1 MSKVIVIGGGAAG
14 MMAAIAAAQKGH
26 KVILLEKNEKLGKK
40 LFITGKGRCNV
51 TNAADMDVLF
61 QNICTNEKFLYS
73 AFYGFDNTQVC
84 DLLEQAGCP
93 LKTERGD
100 RVFPVSDH
108 SSDVIAAL
116 QRELRKYQVDVH
128 LHTEVK
134 KILTKETDGNP
145 VFCGV
150 ECADHKK
157 IAADDC
163 IVCTGGC
170 SYASTG
176 STGDGYRFAEETGHK
191 VTERKPALVPLE
203 IRENWCR
210 ELMGLSLKNVEIRMQ
225 CGKKTWYEGFGEM
238 LFTHFGV
245 SGPLILSASS
255 FYSKNLSKRKGG
267 DEVKLFLDLKPALT
281 PEQLDKR
288 LLRDFEEAKNKQ
300 FKNAL
305 DHLFPAKLIPVM
317 IELSDISPEKKVN
330 EISREERKA
339 FGSLIKELPMTVT
352 GTRSFAEAI
361 ITQGGISVKD
371 MGVDIAEVTLHV
383 GLGTFRPVKVENV
396 LDHHMHSEFYMVS
409 QEAADKINRAK
420 ESGHR
425 VIAVGTTS
433 TRTLEAAADENGRL
447 HETSGWTEIFIYP
460 GYQFK
465 VIDALITNF
474 HLPQSTLVMLVSA
487 LAGREHVL
495 HAYEIAV
502 KERYRFFSF
511 GDAMLIK

>member
-73 AFYGFDNTQVC
+73 AFYGFDNTRVC

-128 LHTEVK
+128 LHTEVI

-352 GTRSFAEAI
+352 GTNLLRKQSSLR
-361 ITQGGISVKD
+361 G
-371 MGVDIAEVTLHV
+371 
-383 GLGTFRPVKVENV
+383 
-396 LDHHMHSEFYMVS
+396 
-409 QEAADKINRAK
+409 
-420 ESGHR
+420 ESR
-425 VIAVGTTS
+425 
-433 TRTLEAAADENGRL
+433 
-447 HETSGWTEIFIYP
+447 
-460 GYQFK
+460 
-465 VIDALITNF
+465 
-474 HLPQSTLVMLVSA
+474 
-487 LAGREHVL
+487 
-495 HAYEIAV
+495 
-502 KERYRFFSF
+502 
-511 GDAMLIK
+511 

>member
-1 MSKVIVIGGGAAG
+1 MMNLCWIILCAAKMQITYNIRRRDPHAYERGKTKETMSDVIVVGGGAAG
-14 MMAAIAAAQKGH
+14 MMAAIAAAAKGH
-26 KVILLEKNEKLGKK
+26 KVTLLEKNEKLGKK

-61 QNICTNEKFLYS
+61 QNVCTNEKFLYS
-73 AFYGFDNTQVC
+73 AFYSFDNAQVC
-84 DLLEQAGCP
+84 TLLEQAGCP

-116 QRELRKYQVDVH
+116 QRELRKYQVDVR

-134 KILTKETDGNP
+134 KILTKETEDGN

-157 IAADDC
+157 LPADSC

-203 IRENWCR
+203 IGEAWCR
-210 ELMGLSLKNVEIRMQ
+210 ELMGLSLKNVTVRLQ
-225 CGKKTWYEGFGEM
+225 CGKKIWYEGFGEM

-255 FYSKNLSKRKGG
+255 FYAKYASQKSKKNA
-267 DEVKLFLDLKPALT
+267 DEEAKLYLDLKPALT

-305 DHLFPAKLIPVM
+305 DHLFPTKLIPVM
-317 IELSDISPEKKVN
+317 IELSGISPEKKVN

-339 FGSLIKELPMTVT
+339 FGALIKALPMTVT

-361 ITQGGISVKD
+361 ITQGGISVKEINPST
-371 MGVDIAEVTLHV
+371 MESKHV
-383 GLGTFRPVKVENV
+383 KHLYFAGEV
-396 LDHHMHSEFYMVS
+396 LDLDAMTGGFNLQIAWST
-409 QEAADKINRAK
+409 
-420 ESGHR
+420 GH
-425 VIAVGTTS
+425 
-433 TRTLEAAADENGRL
+433 
-447 HETSGWTEIFIYP
+447 
-460 GYQFK
+460 
-465 VIDALITNF
+465 
-474 HLPQSTLVMLVSA
+474 
-487 LAGREHVL
+487 LAGDS
-495 HAYEIAV
+495 IQ
-502 KERYRFFSF
+502 
-511 GDAMLIK
+511 

>member
-73 AFYGFDNTQVC
+73 AFYGFDNTRVC

-128 LHTEVK
+128 LHTEVI

-210 ELMGLSLKNVEIRMQ
+210 EQVVQRI
-225 CGKKTWYEGFGEM
+225 F
-238 LFTHFGV
+238 
-245 SGPLILSASS
+245 
-255 FYSKNLSKRKGG
+255 
-267 DEVKLFLDLKPALT
+267 KLFVLCFLKIPKQT
-281 PEQLDKR
+281 FVQLFRGQRRFQIQEK
-288 LLRDFEEAKNKQ
+288 FY
-300 FKNAL
+300 
-305 DHLFPAKLIPVM
+305 LIA
-317 IELSDISPEKKVN
+317 
-330 EISREERKA
+330 A
-339 FGSLIKELPMTVT
+339 F
-352 GTRSFAEAI
+352 
-361 ITQGGISVKD
+361 
-371 MGVDIAEVTLHV
+371 
-383 GLGTFRPVKVENV
+383 TFRKI
-396 LDHHMHSEFYMVS
+396 FRIK
-409 QEAADKINRAK
+409 AA
-420 ESGHR
+420 G
-425 VIAVGTTS
+425 
-433 TRTLEAAADENGRL
+433 
-447 HETSGWTEIFIYP
+447 
-460 GYQFK
+460 
-465 VIDALITNF
+465 
-474 HLPQSTLVMLVSA
+474 
-487 LAGREHVL
+487 
-495 HAYEIAV
+495 
-502 KERYRFFSF
+502 
-511 GDAMLIK
+511 

>member
-1 MSKVIVIGGGAAG
+1 MSDVIVVGGGAAG
-14 MMAAIAAAQKGH
+14 MMAAIAAAKKGH
-26 KVILLEKNEKLGKK
+26 KVTLLEKNEKLGKK

-61 QNICTNEKFLYS
+61 QNVCTNEKFLYS
-73 AFYGFDNTQVC
+73 AFYGFDNIQVC

-116 QRELRKYQVDVH
+116 QRELRKHQVDVH

-134 KILTKETDGNP
+134 KILTKEVDGNIT
-145 VFCGV
+145 FYGV

-157 IAADDC
+157 LLADDC

-203 IRENWCR
+203 IREPWCR
-210 ELMGLSLKNVEIRMQ
+210 ELMGLSLKNVEIKMQ

-255 FYSKNLSKRKGG
+255 FYAKYASQKSKKKDGE
-267 DEVKLFLDLKPALT
+267 EVKIYLDLKPALT
-281 PEQLDKR
+281 PEQMDKR

-317 IELSDISPEKKVN
+317 IEMSGISPEKKVN

-339 FGSLIKELPMTVT
+339 FGALIKALPMTVT
-352 GTRSFAEAI
+352 GTRTFAEAI

-371 MGVDIAEVTLHV
+371 INPSTMESRHV
-383 GLGTFRPVKVENV
+383 QNLYFAGEV
-396 LDHHMHSEFYMVS
+396 LDLDAMTGGFNLQISWS
-409 QEAADKINRAK
+409 T
-420 ESGHR
+420 GH
-425 VIAVGTTS
+425 
-433 TRTLEAAADENGRL
+433 
-447 HETSGWTEIFIYP
+447 
-460 GYQFK
+460 
-465 VIDALITNF
+465 
-474 HLPQSTLVMLVSA
+474 
-487 LAGREHVL
+487 LAGDS
-495 HAYEIAV
+495 IQ
-502 KERYRFFSF
+502 
-511 GDAMLIK
+511 